1 MFINFYHG
9 TIRKLVTAFG
19 TLFNNIYIVRNDG
32 TTSKKIK
39 VPLIYSPKEKFV
51 HRLNLD
57 VDKTMVQTIL
67 PRMGFSITNMSYD
80 SDRKKNSLNKRWKQD
95 VGTNDDITFQYRYED
110 VPYNIDFELY
120 IYARNIDDGLQ
131 VVEQILPFFTPD
143 FTITIK
149 PKVLNNALEKV
160 DIPII
165 LNQITPNEVYDQK
178 FSEDTRMLTWDLQFT
193 AKANLY
199 GPVRNSSS
207 IIKDVKVNLF
217 DFDEVWT
224 WLIKNM
230 QQ

>member
-1 MFINFYHG
+1 MFITFYHG

-19 TLFNNIYIVRNDG
+19 TLFNNIYIQRTDG
-32 TTSKKIK
+32 NITKKIK

-57 VDKTMVQTIL
+57 VDKTMVQTVL
-67 PRMGFSITNMSYD
+67 PRMGFSITGIQYD
-80 SDRKKNSLNKRWKQD
+80 SERKKNSLNKRWKQD
-95 VGTNDDITFQYRYED
+95 VGTNDEITFQYRYED
-110 VPYNIDFELY
+110 VPYNINFQLY
-120 IYARNIDDGLQ
+120 IYTRNIDDGLQ
-131 VVEQILPFFTPD
+131 IVEQILPFFTPD

-149 PKVLNNALEKV
+149 PKVLDNTLEKV

-165 LNQITPNEVYDQK
+165 LNQINPTEVYDQK
-178 FSEDTRMLTWDLQFT
+178 FSEDTRLLNWDLEFT

-217 DFDEVWT
+217 DFDEV
-224 WLIKNM
+224 
-230 QQ
+230 